1 MKYTI
6 TVETAGER
14 LDKFLLNKLPEYSR
28 SKIQKL
34 IKSGNIRVNGKE
46 VVPHYFLKEADSIQ
60 YAKKEIKEKEKLPGK
75 AKGKFA
81 PKINLEKIIIDDNG
95 DFLIINKPAG
105 IAVHGDEFQKE
116 ESLADILIKKYPA
129 LKKVGDDPY
138 RPGIVHR
145 LDKDVSGVMVIAKTQ
160 KSFDSLK
167 RQFMERKVEKT
178 YWALVYGKIEK
189 DVGTIDFPIERSRE
203 GKMAAR
209 PSNQPGK
216 VAITDFKVIQRFIN
230 YTLVKAMP
238 KTGRTHQIRCHLAAY
253 GTPIVGDNLYGTKE
267 TREKNKKINLGRI
280 FLAATELTIRNSA
293 SEQLTFRASLPKK
306 LKDFLKNIK

>member
-6 TVETAGER
+6 TAETAGER

-34 IKSGNIRVNGKE
+34 IKDGSIRVSGKE
-46 VVPHYFLKEADSIQ
+46 VAPHYFLKDTDSIQ
-60 YAKKEIKEKEKLPGK
+60 FVKKEIKEKEKLPVKARGK
-75 AKGKFA
+75 LA
-81 PKINLEKIIIDDNG
+81 PKINLEKIIIADN
-95 DFLIINKPAG
+95 DEFMVINKPAG

-116 ESLADILIKKYPA
+116 ESLADLLVKKYPT

-145 LDKDVSGVMVIAKTQ
+145 LDKDVSGVMIVAKTQ
-160 KSFDSLK
+160 KTFDGLK
-167 RQFMERKVEKT
+167 RQFMDRKVEKT
-178 YWALVYGKIEK
+178 YLALVYGKIDK
-189 DVGTIDFPIERSRE
+189 DAGTIDFPIERSRE

-209 PSNQPGK
+209 PANQPGK
-216 VAITDFKVIQRFIN
+216 VAITDFKVIRRFIN
-230 YTLVKAMP
+230 YTLLEAKP

-253 GTPIVGDNLYGTKE
+253 GAPIVGDNLYGTKE

-280 FLAATELTIRNSA
+280 FLAAVELTIRNSA
-293 SEQLTFRASLPKK
+293 GEQLTFRASLPKK